1 MRAMHAQLCPTLC
14 SPLDYIAH
22 QAFLSME
29 CSRQEY
35 CSGLPFPTPGHLP
48 DPGIEPTSLGSPAL
62 AGGLFTTEPPG
73 KSAFFIEE
81 HYNEQAKK
89 D

>member
-1 MRAMHAQLCPTLC
+1 MCVHAQLCPTLC
-14 SPLDYIAH
+14 DPTDCSPPSSSVH
-22 QAFLSME
+22 GSFQ
-29 CSRQEY
+29 QEY

-73 KSAFFIEE
+73 KSDFFIEE
-81 HYNEQAKK
+81 HYNEQAKE

>member
-1 MRAMHAQLCPTLC
+1 MHAQLCPTLC
-14 SPLDYIAH
+14 DPTDCSPPSSSVH
-22 QAFLSME
+22 GSFQ
-29 CSRQEY
+29 QEY

-73 KSAFFIEE
+73 KSDFFTEE
-81 HYNEQAKK
+81 HYNEQAKE